1 MKKKEI
7 MTIHKA
13 ATYLNKECDIN
24 LKTKFNP
31 QAYPTYKCKK
41 DERIETAEAMF
52 ISGKLPPK
60 DPYFLGFFG
69 SAWDKE
75 DCGSD
80 EVELNQGLC
89 AKLEDMTNIIVSLND
104 RYGNIVMVDGA
115 CPQDS
120 VPSTI
125 ARMVKAKSRQKAHKE
140 VYSIGIHPA
149 TRYDVIDEEDLFEN
163 KDLIIFTNYLNVW
176 HGNYCD
182 AFRDRDSRN
191 CDWVHA
197 GVLLH
202 GGIGTLDEAVGLAQK
217 DKIIVPYIGTKG
229 AADGFKKFKDELYN
243 GHKALVIGD
252 DHPGRL
258 IKRVVGQMHL
268 DRILYREED
277 PKFSIIDIH
286 RNKSCPHGHIWD
298 MIVDKEQLKTMGLEN
313 GPRDPNYRV
322 FPFKRMKVDNNLIDT
337 IERTILPL
345 SLDEVLKRIDMKP
358 DTLDRHNEYAGE
370 FIDRCVTIDDY
381 KKLDKKIKKIRDEG
395 DFIWHAE
402 VFTRKTKDDIKEEEN
417 KPKAEAKEE
426 TKKKD

>member
-1 MKKKEI
+1 MEKNEI
-7 MTIHKA
+7 MSIPKA
-13 ATYLNKECDIN
+13 AAYLHKKCNIN
-24 LKTKFNP
+24 LQSKFNP

-41 DERIETAEAMF
+41 YERIESAEAMF
-52 ISGKLPPK
+52 VSGKLPPY

-69 SAWDKE
+69 SAWEKE
-75 DCGSD
+75 NCNGN
-80 EVELNQGLC
+80 EKELSNDLC
-89 AKLEDMTNIIVSLND
+89 IKLEDMTDIIVKLND
-104 RYGNIVMVDGA
+104 RYGNIVIIDGA
-115 CPQDS
+115 CPKDS

-125 ARMVKAKSRQKAHKE
+125 ARMVKIKSRKKAHKE
-140 VYSIGIHPA
+140 VYSIGVHPA
-149 TRYDVIDEEDLFEN
+149 TRYDLIDEEDLMEN

-217 DKIIVPYIGTKG
+217 DKIIVPYLGTKG
-229 AADGFKKFKDELYN
+229 AADGFKNFKDELYN

-252 DHPGRL
+252 NHPKRL

-268 DRILYREED
+268 DRILYREQD
-277 PKFSIIDIH
+277 PKFSIVDIH
-286 RNKSCPHGHIWD
+286 RNKSNPHGHIWD
-298 MIVDKEQLKTMGLEN
+298 MIMDKEQLKTMGLKN

-322 FPFKRMKVDNNLIDT
+322 FPFKRMKVDDTIIDT

-345 SLDEVLKRIDMKP
+345 SLDEVLKRIDLKP
-358 DTLDRHNEYAGE
+358 DSFDRHKEYAGK
-370 FIDRCVTIDDY
+370 FINKCVTINDY
-381 KKLDKKIKKIRDEG
+381 KKLDKKIKKIRSEG
-395 DFIWHAE
+395 NFIWHAE
-402 VFTRKTKDDIKEEEN
+402 VFTRKTKDNIEKG
-417 KPKAEAKEE
+417 KKAKVQ